1 MVVGGSSLTLCRARF
16 GAEIGVLTG
25 SDALVISV
33 PAKGTRGMGLLG
45 DIADFGKGVIENNLK
60 WTERAA
66 RVGEFIARNTVGAEL
81 DQAAKFGGQI
91 ADLSQR
97 AANFFASQIG
107 QRLIRTA
114 RSPIL
119 AAGQQTIESMKH
131 STGVGDPENGQRFGQ
146 GADKMSAV
154 GQVLASAFPD
164 DSWNSGGASAYA
176 IRNTEQVGRAQTMLG
191 LDNMVAG
198 VLSAEAGQISA
209 ARDSLDERSDW
220 LGAMSLLTTSA
231 GIIPGFG
238 TAAQLSAE
246 FAMVAKAVGD
256 SSGDL
261 KTLRGHIDQNA
272 AVLRT
277 AAAQYETL
285 AGGTTPIGAEFAPPV
300 GDPQEREASGDPEAT
315 TPGGS
320 AGGSTGGSSG
330 GGGGASA
337 GGGGGGMPTGSTG
350 PVSAPAMPSPAAAG
364 ASPSSAMTADAA
376 GALGGILGSLVS
388 PIGGILG
395 GVLQAAGQAAQAAT
409 QGGTQAA
416 QMASQAAGHRSGDA
430 DAAQLGEASGSVG
443 SDADDRD
450 GEDRE
455 DGDGRAKDDEKDE
468 DEKAGEGTDE
478 LEDGQAGG
486 PPAADS
492 AGAAADPLGAGVDQ
506 EAAKTL
512 PPDLEAMAAGG
523 GAVGPA
529 PAHVGADF
537 EQGQLHMAAAAT
549 LDRGVPGSAA
559 VIDS

>member
-1 MVVGGSSLTLCRARF
+1 
-16 GAEIGVLTG
+16 
-25 SDALVISV
+25 
-33 PAKGTRGMGLLG
+33 MGLLG
-45 DIADFGKGVIENNLK
+45 DIADFGKGMIENNLK
-60 WTERAA
+60 WTE
-66 RVGEFIARNTVGAEL
+66 
-81 DQAAKFGGQI
+81 
-91 ADLSQR
+91 R

-146 GADKMSAV
+146 GADKVSAV

-198 VLSAEAGQISA
+198 VLSAEAGQIAA
-209 ARDSLDERSDW
+209 ARDSLDGHSDW

-261 KTLRGHIDQNA
+261 STLRGHVDQNA

-285 AGGTTPIGAEFAPPV
+285 AGGATPIGAEFAPPV
-300 GDPQEREASGDPEAT
+300 DDRQEREAPGDPGAT
-315 TPGGS
+315 TPGAS
-320 AGGSTGGSSG
+320 TEGSTGGSTGDG
-330 GGGGASA
+330 GGVPAGGA
-337 GGGGGGMPTGSTG
+337 GGGTSTGSSG
-350 PVSAPAMPSPAAAG
+350 PVSPPAMPSPAAAG

-416 QMASQAAGHRSGDA
+416 QMAGQAAGHPGNGGA
-430 DAAQLGEASGSVG
+430 DAAQLDEASGSAG

-455 DGDGRAKDDEKDE
+455 DRDGREKDDEKDE
-468 DEKAGEGTDE
+468 DEKAGEGTDGPE
-478 LEDGQAGG
+478 EGQAGG
-486 PPAADS
+486 PPDADS
-492 AGAAADPLGAGVDQ
+492 AGAAGDPLGAGVDDG
-506 EAAKTL
+506 AAKTL
-512 PPDLEAMAAGG
+512 PPDLEATAAGG

-529 PAHVGADF
+529 PVHVGADF

-559 VIDS
+559 VIDR

>member
-300 GDPQEREASGDPEAT
+300 GDPQEREAPGDPEAT

-320 AGGSTGGSSG
+320 AGTGGSSG

-337 GGGGGGMPTGSTG
+337 GGGGGGMLTGSTG
-350 PVSAPAMPSPAAAG
+350 PVSAPAMPSPAAG

-430 DAAQLGEASGSVG
+430 DAAQLDEASGSVG

>member
-1 MVVGGSSLTLCRARF
+1 
-16 GAEIGVLTG
+16 
-25 SDALVISV
+25 
-33 PAKGTRGMGLLG
+33 MGLLG

-66 RVGEFIARNTVGAEL
+66 KVGEFIARNTVGAEL

-91 ADLSQR
+91 ADLSQK
-97 AANFFASQIG
+97 AANFFASQAG

-146 GADKMSAV
+146 GADKVSAV

-198 VLSAEAGQISA
+198 LLSAEAGQIAA
-209 ARDSLDERSDW
+209 ARDSLDEHSDW

-261 KTLRGHIDQNA
+261 RTLRGHVDQNA

-285 AGGTTPIGAEFAPPV
+285 AGGATPIGAEFAPPV
-300 GDPQEREASGDPEAT
+300 GDPPELEEPGDPEAT
-315 TPGGS
+315 TPD
-320 AGGSTGGSSG
+320 ASTGGSSG
-330 GGGGASA
+330 DSTGGGGGAPA
-337 GGGGGGMPTGSTG
+337 GGGGGGTPAGSSG

-364 ASPSSAMTADAA
+364 GAPSSAMTADAA

-416 QMASQAAGHRSGDA
+416 QMAGQAAGHPGSGGA
-430 DAAQLGEASGSVG
+430 DAAQLDEASGSVG
-443 SDADDRD
+443 SDADDPD

-455 DGDGRAKDDEKDE
+455 DRDGREKDDEQDE
-468 DEKAGEGTDE
+468 DEQAGEGTDG
-478 LEDGQAGG
+478 LEEGQAGG

-492 AGAAADPLGAGVDQ
+492 AGAAGDPPGAGVDE

-512 PPDLEAMAAGG
+512 PPDLEGAAVVG

-529 PAHVGADF
+529 PVHVGADF
-537 EQGQLHMAAAAT
+537 EQGQLHIAAAAT

-559 VIDS
+559 VIDR